1 MALDPVTLELLR
13 KSNSLEGVDKS
24 PLPIPKNMP
33 MSSFGLPNLQLYKDR
48 TLNPGDAYVISPN
61 ERTKAEQFEKVHRQ
75 TPAIFLEPGLVAD
88 KPSIAH
94 ESEHLLARQQL
105 GKPSEIN
112 TMFDSLAEDPK
123 QGRAIRNQF
132 VKDAAR
138 AYPYLKEKYGLD
150 SMYFSPKMLDFQG
163 PLALNLA
170 YEMMADLVS
179 IEAKTGTDITKDPY
193 LRKNLFKDRE
203 TREIFNAL
211 TGLRQTRLD
220 AKDLPPHTRQKET
233 GSSFLSDLGEK
244 LKSKSFDKKKGGLI
258 DKPLP
263 GGKKLI

>member
-1 MALDPVTLELLR
+1 MAIDPTTLDLLR
-13 KSNSLEGVDKS
+13 KANSIDSVDRT
-24 PLPIPKNMP
+24 PLPIPKDMP
-33 MSSFGLPNLQLYKDR
+33 MSYFGLPNLQLYKDR
-48 TLNPGDAYVISPN
+48 ALREGEAYVVSPN

-75 TPAIFLEPGLVAD
+75 TPAIFLEPGLASD
-88 KPSIAH
+88 KAAIAH
-94 ESEHLLARQQL
+94 ESEHLSARQQL

-112 TMFDSLAEDPK
+112 TMFDSMVDDPK
-123 QGRAIRNQF
+123 QGRAIRSQF

-150 SMYFSPKMLDFQG
+150 SMYFAPEMIKHQG
-163 PLALNLA
+163 SLAPNLA
-170 YEMMADLVS
+170 YEMIADLVA
-179 IEAKTGTDITKDPY
+179 IEAKTGTDITKDPF

-220 AKDLPPHTRQKET
+220 AKDLRPHTRQKET
-233 GSSFLSDLGEK
+233 GSGFLSDLVEK
-244 LKSKSFDKKKGGLI
+244 LKSKDFGKKAGGLV